1 MGLDIFIHK
10 VKNVRNSKN
19 EPLKSIKEYAE
30 INMQRAKDKIKTF
43 ADTCIKELEY
53 LKDNAES
60 YKVAYD
66 KIFNVKIKDYSKC
79 YWWRVEKMEER
90 VHSLQ
95 EVKEFFDDFIDF
107 YYPEEDA
114 YFRKVNFIYKYFQC
128 KLVDEQCFIEKE
140 DLLDII
146 ERCEKV
152 LEDDTQAD
160 ELLPTQCGFFFGSTD
175 YDDYYFDN
183 VADCKKQMEHLL
195 EDFDDN
201 TDIIYVVMSW

>member
-1 MGLDIFIHK
+1 M
-10 VKNVRNSKN
+10 
-19 EPLKSIKEYAE
+19 KSIKEYAE
-30 INMQRAKDKIKTF
+30 INEQRAKDKIKAF

-114 YFRKVNFIYKYFQC
+114 YFRKVNFIYKYFQF

-146 ERCEKV
+146 ERCEQV
-152 LEDDTQAD
+152 LADDTKAE

>member
-10 VKNVRNSKN
+10 VKNVRNSKC

-30 INMQRAKDKIKTF
+30 INAQRAKDKIKAF
-43 ADTCIKELEY
+43 ADTCIKDLES

-66 KIFNVKIKDYSKC
+66 KIFNVKIKEYTKC
-79 YWWRVEKMEER
+79 YWIVEKMQER
-90 VHSLQ
+90 VHSVQ

-114 YFRKVNFIYKYFQC
+114 YFRKVNFIYKYFQY
-128 KLVDEQCFIEKE
+128 KLEDEQCFIEKE

-152 LEDDTQAD
+152 LADDTKAE

>member
-10 VKNVRNSKN
+10 VKNVRNSKY

-30 INMQRAKDKIKTF
+30 INEQRAKDKIKAF
-43 ADTCIKELEY
+43 ADTCIKDLES

-66 KIFNVKIKDYSKC
+66 KIFNVKIKDYTKC
-79 YWWRVEKMEER
+79 YWIVEKMQER
-90 VHSLQ
+90 VHSVQ
-95 EVKEFFDDFIDF
+95 EVKEFFDDFI
-107 YYPEEDA
+107 YYPEVDA
-114 YFRKVNFIYKYFQC
+114 YFRKVNFIYKYFQY
-128 KLVDEQCFIEKE
+128 KLEDEQCFIEKE

-152 LEDDTQAD
+152 LADDTQAE

>member
-10 VKNVRNSKN
+10 VKNVRNSKY

-30 INMQRAKDKIKTF
+30 INTQRAKDKIKAF
-43 ADTCIKELEY
+43 ADTCIKDLES

-66 KIFNVKIKDYSKC
+66 KIFNVKIKEYTKC
-79 YWWRVEKMEER
+79 YWIVEKMQER
-90 VHSLQ
+90 VHSVQ

-114 YFRKVNFIYKYFQC
+114 YFRKVNFIYKYFQF

-146 ERCEKV
+146 ERCEQV
-152 LEDDTQAD
+152 LADDTKAE

>member
-10 VKNVRNSKN
+10 VKNVRNSKY

-30 INMQRAKDKIKTF
+30 INTQRAKDKIKAF
-43 ADTCIKELEY
+43 ADTCIKDLES

-66 KIFNVKIKDYSKC
+66 KIFNVKIKEYTKG
-79 YWWRVEKMEER
+79 YWIVEKMQER
-90 VHSLQ
+90 VHSVQ

-114 YFRKVNFIYKYFQC
+114 YFRKVNFIYKYFQF

-152 LEDDTQAD
+152 LADDTQAE

>member
-10 VKNVRNSKN
+10 VKNVRNSKY

-30 INMQRAKDKIKTF
+30 INTQRAKDKIKAF
-43 ADTCIKELEY
+43 ADTCIKDLES

-66 KIFNVKIKDYSKC
+66 KIFNVKIKDYTKF
-79 YWWRVEKMEER
+79 YWIVEKMQER
-90 VHSLQ
+90 VHSVQ

-114 YFRKVNFIYKYFQC
+114 YFRKVNFIYKYFQF

-152 LEDDTQAD
+152 LADDTQAE

>member
-10 VKNVRNSKN
+10 VKNVRNSKC

-30 INMQRAKDKIKTF
+30 INAQRAKDKIKAF
-43 ADTCIKELEY
+43 ADTCIKDLES

-66 KIFNVKIKDYSKC
+66 KIFNVKIKEYTKC
-79 YWWRVEKMEER
+79 YWIVEKMQER
-90 VHSLQ
+90 VHSVQ

-114 YFRKVNFIYKYFQC
+114 YFRKVNFIYKYFQY
-128 KLVDEQCFIEKE
+128 KLEDEQCFIEKE

-152 LEDDTQAD
+152 LADDTQAE

>member
-30 INMQRAKDKIKTF
+30 INEQRAKDKIKAF
-43 ADTCIKELEY
+43 ADTCIKDLES

-66 KIFNVKIKDYSKC
+66 KIFNVKIKDYTKC
-79 YWWRVEKMEER
+79 YWIVEKMQER
-90 VHSLQ
+90 VHSVQ
-95 EVKEFFDDFIDF
+95 EVKEFFDDFI
-107 YYPEEDA
+107 YYPEVDA
-114 YFRKVNFIYKYFQC
+114 YFRKVNFIYKYFQY
-128 KLVDEQCFIEKE
+128 KLEDEQCFIEKE

-146 ERCEKV
+146 ERCEQV
-152 LEDDTQAD
+152 LADDTKAE

-175 YDDYYFDN
+175 YDDYYFDD